1 MTLGESVERAMQS
14 SPIIRI
20 LKTDIDTSQ
29 ARLQQVRGAWHPQI
43 RLKMEKGT
51 SRTRE
56 TAWTNLSRSRVQLTQ
71 MLYDFQK
78 TAYQSES
85 GEHTLDEKRQQLLEG
100 KQRLALLV
108 AKAYLELLKL
118 DRVLSLIDQ
127 NIAAYEAFLVIMEKR
142 EDAGVASFS
151 DVQRI
156 TGLLQQIRKE
166 RLSYLADKYFA
177 LEAFTLI
184 VGQAPDTLV
193 MPELERL
200 TISASEEEI
209 LQQAKAVY
217 FGVRARE
224 YQLRSARATLNESR
238 RALYPQINLEASMAN
253 DQSLDTRGEHSMEQ
267 QVRFVV
273 SYHLWD
279 GFIARNKVNEKK
291 SLFMRSQFQLDDYLR
306 TLEREVRE
314 AFSAMARLKEEQVAN
329 AQSLSVN
336 RDVVE
341 LYRKEFAL
349 GQKSLLEITVA
360 QSDYHQAQTE
370 DVTLYFDYYISV
382 LGVLFYMNAVT
393 QQIQQL

>member
-1 MTLGESVERAMQS
+1 MTLGEAVERAIQS

-43 RLKMEKGT
+43 HLKMEKGT

-56 TAWTNLSRSRVQLTQ
+56 TTWTNLSRSRVQLTQ

-85 GEHTLDEKRQQLLEG
+85 GEHTLDEKRQKLLEG
-100 KQRLALLV
+100 EQRLALLV

-118 DRVLSLIDQ
+118 NRVLSLIDQ

-166 RLSYLADKYFA
+166 RLSYLADKQFA

-193 MPELERL
+193 LPELERL
-200 TISASEEEI
+200 AISASEEEI

-217 FGVRARE
+217 FGVQARK

-253 DQSLDTRGEHSMEQ
+253 DQSLDTRGEHSMER
-267 QVRFVV
+267 QVRLVV

-306 TLEREVRE
+306 TLEREVSE